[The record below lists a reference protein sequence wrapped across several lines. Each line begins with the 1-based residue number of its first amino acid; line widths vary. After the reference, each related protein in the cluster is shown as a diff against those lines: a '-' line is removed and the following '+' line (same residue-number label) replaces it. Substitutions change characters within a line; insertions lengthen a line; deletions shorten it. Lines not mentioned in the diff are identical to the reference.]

1 MLDPRELT
9 NAETYVVCGGQAN
22 SVTVSQS
29 TATPGPVSLSAALMT
44 TGTESITATLR
55 VVPGLATSIF
65 TAKQSG

>member
-29 TATPGPVSLSAALMT
+29 TATPGPVSLSAALSS
-44 TGTESITATLR
+44 TGTNSLTVTVR
-55 VVPGLATSIF
+55 VVPGLATSIL